1 MKSNPSFH
9 HSRFVYYGE
18 MKLNP
23 SFHHS
28 RFVYYGE
35 MMVSKS
41 STIFI
46 SSIGLP
52 KILII
57 PSTKSDLFVLIALIL
72 CYISVESKCSEIPLA
87 EDGNG
92 LLKADFS
99 N

>member
-9 HSRFVYYGE
+9 HSRFLYYGE

-57 PSTKSDLFVLIALIL
+57 PSTKSDLFVIASIL
-72 CYISVESKCSEIPLA
+72 CYISVESKIPLA